1 MQIQS
6 RLRRNLPRCFPVC
19 QPEPN
24 WSYADCQLSLVVVI
38 PSRCEGSRFLAK
50 LEMTPEEVGT
60 ELMSPNSDCCSFVC
74 CGICDDTAGNQ
85 NGNCHLAQ
93 LG

>member
-1 MQIQS
+1 MQLQS
-6 RLRRNLPRCFPVC
+6 RLRRNLSRCFPAC

-24 WSYADCQLSLVVVI
+24 WSCADCQLSLVVVI

-60 ELMSPNSDCCSFVC
+60 ELASSDSDGTAAVR

>member
-1 MQIQS
+1 MFS
-6 RLRRNLPRCFPVC
+6 GVSTGAKLELRGLPT
-19 QPEPN
+19 
-24 WSYADCQLSLVVVI
+24 SLVVVI

-60 ELMSPNSDCCSFVC
+60 ELASSDSDGTAAVC